1 MDKVVEF
8 FKKIWN
14 EIKEF
19 FKKLF
24 SKIKEIFNKIKEKHI
39 LKKLKVSITKFF
51 GYIGSCIGGFITK
64 KKNINV
70 SEELKII
77 DKKID
82 KIEKNYEKE
91 TEVVVIKMYKKE
103 ITKTIKKLDKFENIS
118 TRDEEKQIKE
128 KKNELEKLKEKI
140 INYENKLKD
149 IEIIDKE
156 EKPNIKEKSKKAGEV
171 VLNGSKKTTKVIVSG
186 SKKVGNAIKKGSI
199 KGGIVLKKG
208 AIKTGKVI
216 KKGGTK
222 VALFTASTTSK
233 ISNNIKKKK
242 AIKLEYK
249 DLKDTVKEINNKIN
263 RAYNEISRVKNS
275 YSDTK
280 LEELL
285 FLKEK
290 VLDLKEDYIRLRSNK
305 KFKQLKLDK
314 KIDSID
320 PNHLSHHGNAIYDL
334 IDYLESTINEIK
346 DGKLKPVENKEIKR
360 EVKNLREEKQ
370 EIKELPIES
379 VDFEL
384 VRKSLKKDIDLSQ
397 TEVSKIRKEVSDI
410 PIKYKKTTLLSRI
423 TNFFKLSMN
432 TAISL
437 IPFGI
442 FKNKLVATLTS
453 GIILNNRVKSMKSM
467 INNKEV
473 PFLDYE
479 TIIDSIKDKK
489 SCILNT
495 GYVLTNTID
504 DIDELSSKLLK
515 EYTDNPEALKLVKNL
530 EEMKIDLIEE
540 NNKID
545 KMLQELKESQNKIK
559 KKVA

>member
-8 FKKIWN
+8 LKKVWN
-14 EIKEF
+14 KIKEF
-19 FKKLF
+19 LKKF
-24 SKIKEIFNKIKEKHI
+24 FCKTKEIFNKIKEKHI
-39 LKKLKVSITKFF
+39 LNKLKVSIIKFF

-103 ITKTIKKLDKFENIS
+103 IIKTIKKLDKFENIS
-118 TRDEEKQIKE
+118 TRDEEKQIRK
-128 KKNELEKLKEKI
+128 KKNELETLKEKI

-156 EKPNIKEKSKKAGEV
+156 GKPNIKEKSKKAGEV

-186 SKKVGNAIKKGSI
+186 SKKVGSAIKTGSI

-222 VALFTASTTSK
+222 VALFTSSTTSK

-263 RAYNEISRVKNS
+263 RAYNAISKVKES

-346 DGKLKPVENKEIKR
+346 DGKLKLVENKEIKR

-397 TEVSKIRKEVSDI
+397 AEVSKIRKEVSDI